1 MVISISYRDNITSAV
16 IFFIAV
22 VRDRFATRKLRNVID
37 LLNIYRDIRSSDKQ
51 KAINVRNKLLL
62 SRVFDLPYMILLPIY
77 VH

>member
-1 MVISISYRDNITSAV
+1 MVISISYRDNFTSAV

-22 VRDRFATRKLRNVID
+22 VCDRFATRKTRNVID
-37 LLNIYRDIRSSDKQ
+37 LLNIYRDVRSTDTQ
-51 KAINVRNKLLL
+51 KAIDVRNKLLR